1 MNLLVNPVSL
11 NQLQTKAIGDNLGN
25 SEESRNNTLLLFF
38 FSGKV
43 IPMPKDIL
51 FLLNYFSITNSRERR
66 WTKERKDN

>member
-38 FSGKV
+38 FFWQSDTGAKR
-43 IPMPKDIL
+43 
-51 FLLNYFSITNSRERR
+51 YFIST
-66 WTKERKDN
+66 